1 MSLIRV
7 TSEEL
12 RQQGLQ
18 TSQAAASV
26 NDTLNTL
33 AGQIRDLSS
42 RWEGAASSSF
52 QSLYE
57 EWQQGASKV
66 QSALEGIAT
75 FLGSAAET
83 YEQAEQQIR
92 QSTGH

>member
-7 TSEEL
+7 TSDEL
-12 RQQGLQ
+12 RTQGQQ
-18 TSQAAASV
+18 TSQAATNVSE
-26 NDTLNTL
+26 TLNTL
-33 AGQIRDLSS
+33 ANQIRDLST
-42 RWEGAASSSF
+42 RWEGGASTGF
-52 QSLYE
+52 QSLYD
-57 EWQQGASKV
+57 EWQQGAQKV

-75 FLGSAAET
+75 FLGSAADT